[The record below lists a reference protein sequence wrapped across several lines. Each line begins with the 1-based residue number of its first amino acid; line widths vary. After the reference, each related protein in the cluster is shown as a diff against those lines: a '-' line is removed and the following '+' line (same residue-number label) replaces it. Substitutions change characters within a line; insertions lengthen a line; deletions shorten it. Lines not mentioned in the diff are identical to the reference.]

1 MKTFAQACT
10 EYRAA
15 CEAVSEHQ
23 RSEMAVDI
31 RTKKH
36 LEKFSA
42 YSDLTHWPESHLLE
56 GMGETERAELVV
68 WGDQYAEQ
76 LKIFHGN
83 TETLIRD
90 RFQALCIALEALG
103 YETGK
108 AFLERHGAFDIR
120 VHGVLGEADKRR
132 KTELDGIG
140 YVCIREQEGHF
151 AKGFFKASGLKR
163 DLVYAGLRRC
173 AELRQSGLDKADVE
187 ELKHYGM
194 LQEVS
199 DESR

>member
-56 GMGETERAELVV
+56 GMGEAERAELVA
-68 WGDQYAEQ
+68 WGDQYSGQ
-76 LKIFHGN
+76 LKAFHAK
-83 TETLIRD
+83 TETLIRE
-90 RFQALCIALEALG
+90 RFEALCQALCALG
-103 YETGK
+103 HESGK
-108 AFLERHGAFDIR
+108 AFRERDGAFDER
-120 VHGVLGEADKRR
+120 VHGVLRDADLRR

-140 YVCIREQEGHF
+140 YVCVREEDGHF

-163 DLVYAGLRRC
+163 TSMYADLKRC
-173 AELRQSGLDKADVE
+173 AELRESGLAKASEE
-187 ELKHYGM
+187 ELNRFGIR
-194 LQEVS
+194 LEVC
-199 DESR
+199 DENR